1 MPKKKQ
7 RAKKEVTI
15 TNPILD
21 SYNNNA
27 FKYEGGNKRGSY
39 RVIFEKGEWLS
50 LVLAA
55 GAKRTKAKSD
65 VHVYGYLRFCREA
78 AQ

>member
-21 SYNNNA
+21 GYNNNA
-27 FKYEGGNKRGSY
+27 FKYEGGHKGGVTELFSKR
-39 RVIFEKGEWLS
+39 GEWLS

>member
-1 MPKKKQ
+1 MRSNMKGATKGG
-7 RAKKEVTI
+7 VTE
-15 TNPILD
+15 LF
-21 SYNNNA
+21 S
-27 FKYEGGNKRGSY
+27 KR
-39 RVIFEKGEWLS
+39 GEWLS